1 MKIANNN
8 EIVLKSNRVTGELV
22 YDLLKD
28 DFEHVDESYLEKYIG
43 QLRDRDNRF
52 LPNQEDFY
60 YISDYEYNVSDN
72 YNGYDDVY
80 YEDNEYY
87 YDEYLDEEYIHESVA
102 SDPSHESLILRT
114 TPKYVYYLTSQL
126 TDLYRCDV
134 CEKVFCDYN
143 SVYEW
148 WKKKRKYKD
157 HDICSHCMESGLHK
171 YNFGDFGYNQSKI
184 ARTMKMYNGV
194 MASLNQ
200 RYIAQLLC
208 GEVNKKIL
216 NSYAD
221 IYWKEQNIVIE
232 YDGSGHWLSV
242 KYNKL
247 TEYEFLSKERKRES
261 ELIKNGYKVIRI
273 ESKDDLLPTDKDLIG
288 SLEASLRRLEQKDI
302 DHIKID
308 KNNFTHLRKV
318 KEKDL
323 FGYFGRS

>member
-1 MKIANNN
+1 VKIANNN

-134 CEKVFCDYN
+134 CEKYFVIIIVFMN
-143 SVYEW
+143 GG
-148 WKKKRKYKD
+148 KR
-157 HDICSHCMESGLHK
+157 
-171 YNFGDFGYNQSKI
+171 
-184 ARTMKMYNGV
+184 
-194 MASLNQ
+194 
-200 RYIAQLLC
+200 
-208 GEVNKKIL
+208 
-216 NSYAD
+216 
-221 IYWKEQNIVIE
+221 
-232 YDGSGHWLSV
+232 
-242 KYNKL
+242 
-247 TEYEFLSKERKRES
+247 RES
-261 ELIKNGYKVIRI
+261 
-273 ESKDDLLPTDKDLIG
+273 
-288 SLEASLRRLEQKDI
+288 
-302 DHIKID
+302 IKITI
-308 KNNFTHLRKV
+308 FVATVWKV
-318 KEKDL
+318 
-323 FGYFGRS
+323 GYISTISGISDIIRAKLHGL